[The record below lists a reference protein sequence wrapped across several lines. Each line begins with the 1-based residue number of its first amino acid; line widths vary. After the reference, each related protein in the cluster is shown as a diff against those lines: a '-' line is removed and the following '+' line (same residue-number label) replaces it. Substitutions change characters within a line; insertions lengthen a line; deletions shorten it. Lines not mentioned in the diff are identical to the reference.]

1 MPEFIAI
8 FLITV
13 VLFHGGKAL
22 SDFLTALPKVL
33 TTALYGID
41 EPTIDSFI
49 PALIVLSAA
58 FFNLYFCCHSL
69 SFGIFVILCLLNFLN
84 FLTLYKLS
92 SVAFNS
98 SLHFFCLSALVK
110 GILFS
115 AKRQYLISI

>member
-22 SDFLTALPKVL
+22 SAFLTAFPKVL
-33 TTALYGID
+33 TALYGID

-49 PALIVLSAA
+49 PALTVLSAA
-58 FFNLYFCCHSL
+58 FFNLYLCCHSL

-84 FLTLYKLS
+84 FLTLYELS